1 MLNSRQARSGTVA
14 AEPAP
19 IDLDWSSTALVIID
33 MQRDFMEPGGFGETL
48 GNDVSQLARAV
59 KPIGA
64 LLQAAREMG
73 MLVIHTR
80 EGHLP
85 DLSDAPPAKVERGA
99 PSLRIGDPGPMG
111 RILIRGEA
119 GHDIIKELYPLDSE
133 IVIDKPGK
141 GAFYATELGDVL
153 KTYGIDNLLVCGVTT
168 EVCVNTTVRE
178 ANDRGYRCV
187 VVSDGC
193 ASYFPEFHEMGLKMI
208 KAQGGIFG
216 WVADSAA
223 ILKAT
228 QADTATTLAAGASR

>member
-1 MLNSRQARSGTVA
+1 MHSSGTIV
-14 AEPAP
+14 AEPEP
-19 IDLDWSSTALVIID
+19 IALDWPATALLIID

-64 LLQAAREMG
+64 VLSAARDMG

-119 GHDIIKELYPLDSE
+119 GHDIISELYPLDSE

-141 GAFYATELGDVL
+141 GAFYATSSP
-153 KTYGIDNLLVCGVTT
+153 T
-168 EVCVNTTVRE
+168 
-178 ANDRGYRCV
+178 
-187 VVSDGC
+187 S
-193 ASYFPEFHEMGLKMI
+193 
-208 KAQGGIFG
+208 
-216 WVADSAA
+216 
-223 ILKAT
+223 
-228 QADTATTLAAGASR
+228 

>member
-1 MLNSRQARSGTVA
+1 VTAISTPASVATVI
-14 AEPAP
+14 AEPEP
-19 IDLDWSSTALVIID
+19 IELDWSTTALLIID
-33 MQRDFMEPGGFGETL
+33 MQRDFLEPGGFGETL

-59 KPIGA
+59 QPTGD
-64 LLQAAREMG
+64 LLAAARKMG
-73 MLVIHTR
+73 MLVVHTR

-119 GHDIIKELYPLDSE
+119 GHDIIPALYPLDDE
-133 IVIDKPGK
+133 VVIDKPGK
-141 GAFYATELGDVL
+141 GAFYATELGDTL
-153 KTYGIDNLLVCGVTT
+153 QKYGIENLLVCGVTT

-193 ASYFPEFHEMGLKMI
+193 ASYFPEFHEAGLNMI

-223 ILKAT
+223 ILKAIE
-228 QADTATTLAAGASR
+228 SES